1 MFGDGTLA
9 LGLASVA
16 QLLANR
22 SLEETLAAF
31 TAHSSIMP
39 AWKITHIPLSK
50 GGNFYVKS
58 VKVRTVQYVGNIDG
72 VDTNCA

>member
-9 LGLASVA
+9 LGLAGVA
-16 QLLANR
+16 QLLADR

-39 AWKITHIPLSK
+39 AWNITDTAYSIPLK
-50 GGNFYVKS
+50 VHKNENFFGFDFEFCPISLLVMHK
-58 VKVRTVQYVGNIDG
+58 
-72 VDTNCA
+72 

>member
-9 LGLASVA
+9 LGLAGVA

-39 AWKITHIPLSK
+39 AWNITHIP
-50 GGNFYVKS
+50 
-58 VKVRTVQYVGNIDG
+58 
-72 VDTNCA
+72 

>member
-9 LGLASVA
+9 LGLAGVA

-39 AWKITHIPLSK
+39 AWNITDTAYRIPLEGPK
-50 GGNFYVKS
+50 LKS
-58 VKVRTVQYVGNIDG
+58 LYRRRRQRLSFF
-72 VDTNCA
+72 